1 MYCTDFVC
9 TYMQLE
15 NEIDQ
20 EDLYR
25 QQMLQAL
32 SLKCWDSEKVES
44 KINTLYAN
52 LKDYDELAI
61 IFNTLRK
68 NGRVMSFV
76 DLFKCSQKLSKNAE
90 NELLFRML
98 FSFEYFSYAHRC
110 IIDLIKHKKIEK
122 TILNNLINNI

>member
-32 SLKCWDSEKVES
+32 SLKCWDSEKVEN

-52 LKDYDELAI
+52 LKDYDELVT

-68 NGRVMSFV
+68 
-76 DLFKCSQKLSKNAE
+76 
-90 NELLFRML
+90 
-98 FSFEYFSYAHRC
+98 
-110 IIDLIKHKKIEK
+110 
-122 TILNNLINNI
+122 